1 MANVSWNVEN
11 TVTGELILDGE
22 GIAIEYNT
30 SNEAMTAAIYYTGV
44 TGQQHVI
51 AGPHPRPHA

>member
-1 MANVSWNVEN
+1 MAQEFWNVEN
-11 TVTGELILDGE
+11 TVTGELVKDKN
-22 GIAIEYNT
+22 GIAIEYDT
-30 SNEAMTAAIYYTGV
+30 QSEAMTAALYYTAV